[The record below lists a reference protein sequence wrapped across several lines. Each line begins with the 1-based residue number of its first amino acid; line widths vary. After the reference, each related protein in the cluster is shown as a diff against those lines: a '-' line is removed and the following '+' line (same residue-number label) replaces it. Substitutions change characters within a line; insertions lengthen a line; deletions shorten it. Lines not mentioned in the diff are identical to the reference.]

1 MTREELEDLVW
12 ELPSIRHSQI
22 DFPEIQRMSD
32 QQLKEMLAGTTNL
45 TRESKRVIRPFRQP
59 RSPSRLLSV
68 DYIERD
74 GELMRSEIWMSGAA
88 THQVVKPCGKRVY
101 WRGRTISASIL
112 LHWIRTGELVQ
123 RVPKPVGL
131 KPYRAVVWIDG
142 KAKHL
147 GYFATQEARDE
158 AVMLAKLG
166 IFPSG

>member
-12 ELPSIRHSQI
+12 ELPSVRHSQI

-32 QQLKEMLAGTTNL
+32 QQLKELLAGTTNL
-45 TRESKRVIRPFRQP
+45 TKESKRVIRPFRQP
-59 RSPSRLLSV
+59 RSTSRLLSV
-68 DYIERD
+68 DYIEQN

-88 THQVVKPCGKRVY
+88 THQVVRRCGKRVY

-112 LHWIRTGELVQ
+112 LHYLRTGEIVQ

-131 KPYRAVVWIDG
+131 KPYRAVVRING

-158 AVMLAKLG
+158 AVALAKLG